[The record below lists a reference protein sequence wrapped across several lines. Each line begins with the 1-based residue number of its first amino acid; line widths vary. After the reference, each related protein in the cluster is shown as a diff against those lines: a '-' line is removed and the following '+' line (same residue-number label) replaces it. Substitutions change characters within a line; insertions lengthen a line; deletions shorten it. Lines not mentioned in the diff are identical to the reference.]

1 MPSVRRLG
9 ADAEDRAAD
18 YLLEKG
24 FTIVTRRFKA
34 RRGEIDLVVLD
45 GDVLVFVEVKER
57 SRGGSLAESSVSAMK
72 AKRLAMAADQYVRAN
87 GELER
92 EVRFDLV
99 CFDPEGVRHHV
110 DAFRPAF
117 EE

>member
-24 FTIVTRRFKA
+24 FTIITRRFKA
-34 RRGEIDLVVLD
+34 RRGEIDIIALD
-45 GDVLVFVEVKER
+45 GDVLVIVEVKER
-57 SRGGSLAESSVSAMK
+57 TKPGYLPEASVSVMK
-72 AKRLAMAADQYVRAN
+72 ANRLALAAAEYVRAN

-92 EVRFDLV
+92 VIRFDLV
-99 CFDPEGVRHHV
+99 CFDPEGMRHHV
-110 DAFRPAF
+110 DAFRP
-117 EE
+117 EPL

>member
-34 RRGEIDLVVLD
+34 RRGEIDLVALD
-45 GDVLVFVEVKER
+45 GDILVFIEVKER
-57 SRGGSLAESSVSAMK
+57 SRGGSLAESSVSPMK
-72 AKRLAMAADQYVRAN
+72 ARRLAMAADQYVRSN
-87 GELER
+87 EELER
-92 EVRFDLV
+92 VIRFDLV
-99 CFDPEGVRHHV
+99 CFDPDGVRHHV

-117 EE
+117 EK